1 LQPAVPTVFQDV
13 SNPLLAQLAIF
24 AKSLDYLEHHEYL
37 DRKYHPNGHLP
48 DGSKLPAEGG
58 ASS

>member
-24 AKSLDYLEHHEYL
+24 AKSLDYLEHHEHL
-37 DRKYHPNGHLP
+37 NRKYHPNAHLP
-48 DGSKLPAEGG
+48 DGSKLLTEGG
-58 ASS
+58 GSS